1 MPNCVIFENVDLL
14 IHSSEG
20 SQMRTEDTEFFSA
33 FCNTSVAEIVSVELL
48 AIRLNSMTVQ
58 MAGDS

>member
-14 IHSSEG
+14 IHSSG
-20 SQMRTEDTEFFSA
+20 GTQMRTEDTEVFSA
-33 FCNTSVAEIVSVELL
+33 LCNTSVAEIVSVELL

-58 MAGDS
+58 MARD